1 MYDVFLS
8 LNNIEKFCMFHVNL
22 SSIIFLLGW
31 FFWDPCPGRSLFA
44 TKSTSVSEWCLDE
57 WGTVHLYAPKSPWLH
72 SKCAP
77 FPHVCI
83 WKMYISQSWVPMHFW
98 SHILQVRRLWLTAGF
113 DYDSYILHHSRQR
126 SPKSFGYSRWCFYR
140 CSSISSLLRDFANLR
155 QQFSEN
161 SSGK

>member
-1 MYDVFLS
+1 
-8 LNNIEKFCMFHVNL
+8 MFRVNL

-44 TKSTSVSEWCLDE
+44 TKSTSVSEWCPDE

-72 SKCAP
+72 FNVLPFHMFVFGKCTSLNLE
-77 FPHVCI
+77 FPCI
-83 WKMYISQSWVPMHFW
+83 SD
-98 SHILQVRRLWLTAGF
+98 HIYYRWGDYGWQQVLTMIHTYSTTLGEEHLNSLAT
-113 DYDSYILHHSRQR
+113 HSDV
-126 SPKSFGYSRWCFYR
+126 STPKSFGYSRWCFYR
-140 CSSISSLLRDFANLR
+140 CSSISSLLRDLVNLR